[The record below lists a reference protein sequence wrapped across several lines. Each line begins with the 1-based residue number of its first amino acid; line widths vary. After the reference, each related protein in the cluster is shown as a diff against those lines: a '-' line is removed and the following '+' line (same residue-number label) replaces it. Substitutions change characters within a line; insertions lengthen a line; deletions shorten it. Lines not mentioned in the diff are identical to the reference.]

1 MDVDAVSR
9 FLAVLA
15 LVAGVGGV
23 LVALLRRSPAIA
35 PLRRH
40 ALAAAAA
47 VAATATAGS
56 LYYSEI
62 AQFAPC
68 ELCWWQRLAMYPLAV
83 LLTVAA
89 VRRDDGIRPYAQVLA
104 GLGLAVS
111 LWHVGVQRF
120 PSLAG
125 TTSCSA
131 EASCTVQWVDVFGLS
146 IPAMAACGFVAVLA
160 LTSLPRG
167 GDDAEHDDTVPT
179 PTGAAAG
186 ARPSRHQTTTD
197 PTPTP
202 PLDRSPS

>member
-23 LVALLRRSPAIA
+23 LVVPLRRSPALA

-89 VRRDDGIRPYAQVLA
+89 VRRDDGIRPYARVLA

-111 LWHVGVQRF
+111 LYHVGVQRF

-160 LTSLPRG
+160 LTSLPR
-167 GDDAEHDDTVPT
+167 DRRDAVEHAAADQP
-179 PTGAAAG
+179 PTGAAHG
-186 ARPSRHQTTTD
+186 ER
-197 PTPTP
+197 PTPT
-202 PLDRSPS
+202 LDRSTS